1 MPGEQTC
8 TPILQVERKRCTV
21 SVNIAAQWGIE
32 LATHGAGEPV
42 EIKKAV
48 CLHEEDAGILWKH
61 TELRSMH
68 PEVRR
73 GRRLVVSFVCTVAN
87 YEYGFYW
94 YFGQV
99 RVQALA
105 LL

>member
-1 MPGEQTC
+1 MSFCG
-8 TPILQVERKRCTV
+8 R
-21 SVNIAAQWGIE
+21 
-32 LATHGAGEPV
+32 AGEPF

-48 CLHEEDAGILWKH
+48 CLHEEDAGVIWKH

-73 GRRLVVSFVCTVAN
+73 GRRLAISFIATVAN

-99 RVQALA
+99 GDSCCDLPCDNLSPAL
-105 LL
+105 